1 MNLRLNLKALNGSAK
16 NTKAAAKNVLDH
28 TTFAELVRY
37 ERERSARDGTPFS
50 ILYVAVIGG
59 NGHTEKL
66 KLSAVSLLSQS
77 LRMIDR
83 IGILN
88 NNGISVLLL
97 DTDKEGAASVVAK
110 LKKRLAALSDP
121 DFSLRILNV
130 CTYPADRSCGDVQSV
145 NPPAKQHLQGT

>member
-1 MNLRLNLKALNGSAK
+1 MNVRRNLKALNGSAK
-16 NTKAAAKNVLDH
+16 NNKAAAKNVLDH

-37 ERERSARDGTPFS
+37 ERERSARGGAPFS
-50 ILYVAVIGG
+50 ILHVAVIGG

-66 KLSAVSLLSQS
+66 QLSAVSLLSQS

-83 IGILN
+83 IGILDN
-88 NNGISVLLL
+88 NCISVLLL

-130 CTYPADRSCGDVQSV
+130 CTYPADRSCGDLQSV
-145 NPPAKQHLQGT
+145 NSLAKQHPQGT